1 MRIQFRKDMDPE
13 RVQRVLRELFRQVA
27 NLRFESDDGRVDP
40 FRHLVPTGMNLYLS
54 LRDSQTGEAVDL
66 PCDWEVVPEA
76 YCYTDKT
83 LLFAD
88 PEQKLYIYALERKD
102 ET

>member
-1 MRIQFRKDMDPE
+1 MRVQFRKKMDPD
-13 RVQRVLRELFRQVA
+13 RAQSVLVELFRQVG
-27 NLRFESDDGRVDP
+27 NLQFETDSGKADP
-40 FRHLVPTGMNLYLS
+40 FRHLVPTGMNIYLS

-66 PCDWEVVPEA
+66 PTDWEVVPEA
-76 YCYTDKT
+76 YCHTDKT

-88 PEQKLYIYALERKD
+88 PERNLYIYALERKE

>member
-1 MRIQFRKDMDPE
+1 
-13 RVQRVLRELFRQVA
+13 
-27 NLRFESDDGRVDP
+27 
-40 FRHLVPTGMNLYLS
+40 MNLYVS

-76 YCYTDKT
+76 YCHTDKT